1 MALQLLQNGA
11 QALGILGAHPIELE
25 PVAHQYRDFGLVLGN
40 LGLEGLDPGVELLL
54 GQLLG
59 QLFHALQPQLFTRTS
74 GVRGG
79 IKGDHKICGQIS
91 DYLCKKQRYQ
101 KFIHR
106 PIETKR
112 PY

>member
-11 QALGILGAHPIELE
+11 QALGILGAHPVELE
-25 PVAHQYRDFGLVLGN
+25 AVAHQNGDFGLVLRN

-59 QLFHALQPQLFTRTS
+59 QLFHALQPQLFARTS

-91 DYLCKKQRYQ
+91 DYPSKKQRY
-101 KFIHR
+101 
-106 PIETKR
+106 
-112 PY
+112 